1 LAIGQSSNR
10 GINRLIDRV
19 IDRPRRRRVADPSNP
34 RANPSNTSP
43 IARLFTYPVR
53 VAEAGFTMIELL
65 VVVSL
70 IVILATMGL
79 TQYRNSV
86 LHAREATLKEDLF
99 RMRDAIDQY
108 YADKGKYP
116 ATLDAL
122 VSDGYIRK
130 LPEDPIT
137 KSSSTWQAVPAEP
150 DPNNP
155 AAEAGVFDVKS
166 GAEGTTLDRTKYSYI
181 YPPGCGGWGVGAGGW
196 MCPRS
201 GGPG

>member
-1 LAIGQSSNR
+1 MKLVNWRVGELVNGLAVRLRSRLARRLVVSSNHR
-10 GINRLIDRV
+10 VVNSAIRQLDR
-19 IDRPRRRRVADPSNP
+19 
-34 RANPSNTSP
+34 
-43 IARLFTYPVR
+43 
-53 VAEAGFTMIELL
+53 GFTMIELL

-79 TQYRNSV
+79 TQYRASV
-86 LHAREATLKEDLF
+86 IHAREATLKEDLF

-122 VSDGYIRK
+122 VSDGYVRK
-130 LPEDPIT
+130 LPEDPFT
-137 KSSSTWQAVPAEP
+137 HSSTSWQAVPAEP

-166 GAEGTTLDRTKYSYI
+166 GSDETALDGTRYSE
-181 YPPGCGGWGVGAGGW
+181 W
-196 MCPRS
+196 
-201 GGPG
+201 